1 MSERSQQCSGLK
13 GDGYRRVDTTRS
25 LHRTADCT
33 YCLNPA
39 THLTNFDRM
48 DKLIA
53 TDDCCCVPTSGALVF
68 GNANKLPLNKYYF
81 PDNSLFRLGLGRL
94 ILVLKNNCAKNNQIF
109 FLKLLNVLSRA

>member
-1 MSERSQQCSGLK
+1 MSERSQQRSGLK

-48 DKLIA
+48 DKLMELLMIA
-53 TDDCCCVPTSGALVF
+53 AVWCLLVGTGVMGMQINCRGTSITVQ
-68 GNANKLPLNKYYF
+68 P
-81 PDNSLFRLGLGRL
+81 
-94 ILVLKNNCAKNNQIF
+94 
-109 FLKLLNVLSRA
+109 RACLD